1 MFPESVWC
9 VDFWHEVREDG
20 SEQARADALDWQTWS
35 SWVGSVM
42 FHDDGVDHVIVF
54 LILLEKQAK
63 RWMQKSSLERSFV
76 FQVPQNH
83 WKLHTKSDTLQHF
96 EIRFA
101 HLCLLANLGMHEIFH
116 GLGSHSDYRVL
127 FDWAYCFPKVIPK
140 RYPYWN
146 PMVTKKLCPQKG
158 FLLVFACA
166 MMSTTNRLREARIG
180 PKCAAYSAY
189 LAITCYY

>member
-20 SEQARADALDWQTWS
+20 SEQARADALDWH

-42 FHDDGVDHVIVF
+42 FHDDGVDHVLVFF

-63 RWMQKSSLERSFV
+63 RWMQKSSLEWSFNL
-76 FQVPQNH
+76 PSGPKPLRAI
-83 WKLHTKSDTLQHF
+83 WTTKSDTLQHF
-96 EIRFA
+96 EIRFV

-158 FLLVFACA
+158 FPLVFVCA
-166 MMSTTNRLREARIG
+166 MMSTPSRLREARMG